1 MTGAALCLSVFAIGS
16 PVQADGAHAL
26 AGPATADGSFG
37 QPVPADDLA
46 TARGGENDITDSFN
60 TTLTID
66 SQQSQ
71 SATNDHNSIDTHGG
85 DVVAGSVTIDGNA
98 FSDMHGMSNV
108 VINTA
113 PQANVQGAMSLNLIL
128 PP

>member
-1 MTGAALCLSVFAIGS
+1 MMPQPFRWPPVVAEAALCVCF
-16 PVQADGAHAL
+16 L
-26 AGPATADGSFG
+26 AGAPVRADSGFG
-37 QPVPADDLA
+37 PPVAAADLA
-46 TARGGENDITDSFN
+46 AQRGGENDVTDSFN

-85 DVVAGSVTIDGNA
+85 DVVAGSVTIDDNA